1 MFSDKI
7 YAGTKELT
15 ADWANKMNESLKTYK
30 KIRKQLSTNII
41 NIGKIIVSARKFV
54 EIDDEFTDEEKK
66 NFITRLADMIVRFQN
81 GEIPNTLCKI

>member
-15 ADWANKMNESLKTYK
+15 ADWVNKMNGSLNVYK
-30 KIRKQLSTNII
+30 SIRKQVSTNII
-41 NIGKIIVSARKFV
+41 NIGKIIAPARKFV
-54 EIDDEFTDEEKK
+54 EIDNEFTDEEKK